1 MGYSRGMTRI
11 QRSTLSIALGAAA
24 MMAAA
29 PGGAAPPPPPP
40 MHLEFADGRI
50 VCEIVPEAGT
60 VPELVVSTLRVVMR
74 TALEHLGPPPEPV
87 RLTVRL
93 LKPRPFYKRPRMLV
107 HAEALA
113 MQQGDE
119 IFLHPGDDPLRL
131 AFRLGHEIAHWLVY
145 KQHPVRPP
153 LWLDE
158 GLANW
163 TGRMAAEAAARP
175 LKQTVERP
183 EPAKLERHLFT
194 LEELLTMTA
203 YPRKP
208 AEVGAFYWQAESLVA
223 ALHQKLGQEAFRDY
237 LAKLCIPEPPPWDV
251 PLRTDWYF
259 NDADFRWLAEQIRP
273 TP

>member
-1 MGYSRGMTRI
+1 MTRI
-11 QRSTLSIALGAAA
+11 QRSTLSITLGAAA

-29 PGGAAPPPPPP
+29 PGGAAAPPAPPV
-40 MHLEFADGRI
+40 HLEFADGRI
-50 VCEIVPEAGT
+50 VCEIVPEAGA

-74 TALEHLGPPPEPV
+74 TALEHLGPPPEPA

-93 LKPRPFYKRPRMLV
+93 LKPRPFYKRPKMLF

-145 KQHPVRPP
+145 TQYPVRPP

-163 TGRMAAEAAARP
+163 TGRMAAEAVARP

-194 LEELLTMTA
+194 LDELLALTA

-223 ALHQKLGQEAFRDY
+223 ALHQKLGQEAFRAY
-237 LAKLCIPEPPPWDV
+237 LAKQCVPEPPPWDV